1 MGYISDIT
9 FEALTPQET
18 EAQVIRW
25 CGARSAAAVCSVRT
39 LGELCKEAAV
49 VHYILEV
56 QLTGQRRTAV
66 FSITSYS
73 PYYLMQRKALTLFL
87 VSRREL
93 SRRAKDKAANTR
105 GRAAVQIL
113 SALTILCSSLSAPVA
128 HTARVRARRWPL
140 RRA

>member
-39 LGELCKEAAV
+39 LGELCKGKEAAV

-56 QLTGQRRTAV
+56 QLTGQRTAV
-66 FSITSYS
+66 FSITS
-73 PYYLMQRKALTLFL
+73 
-87 VSRREL
+87 
-93 SRRAKDKAANTR
+93 
-105 GRAAVQIL
+105 
-113 SALTILCSSLSAPVA
+113 
-128 HTARVRARRWPL
+128 
-140 RRA
+140 